1 MMQLLEWIEHSG
13 LATWVRE
20 SPSIFA
26 YTLVLSL
33 HAIGLSIVVGV
44 SSIVGLRVVGFFRDI
59 PLEPMFKLFPLMYV
73 GFWINLV
80 SGLLLLSANAT
91 GMLTMVMF
99 YLKMTF
105 VIAAVIVL
113 RLIRGRFRDG
123 TIASRGPKLAYAMLA
138 LWFCAIVTGRL
149 TSYPY
154 FVEAWFGI

>member
-1 MMQLLEWIEHSG
+1 MQLLEWIEHTG

-33 HAIGLSIVVGV
+33 HAIGLSIVVGI
-44 SSIVGLRVVGFFRDI
+44 SAMVGLRVLGFAKEI

-73 GFWINLV
+73 GFWINAV

-105 VIAAVIVL
+105 VIAAILTV
-113 RLIRGRFRDG
+113 RLIRRKFVDG
-123 TIASRGPKLAYAMLA
+123 TVATEGRKLAFAMLA
-138 LWFCAIVTGRL
+138 FWGCAIITGRL

-154 FVEAWFGI
+154 LVQAWFGV